1 MARKQSRISVE
12 FIADQTVK
20 RKATEDGTNN
30 ENSVPALR
38 DRVNR
43 LEELLAVKSYVS

>member
-1 MARKQSRISVE
+1 MREQSRISPA
-12 FIADQTVK
+12 FIADQEAK
-20 RKATEDGTNN
+20 RKTTEDGTNN

>member
-1 MARKQSRISVE
+1 MSEPISRFNPQFAESQ
-12 FIADQTVK
+12 ATK
-20 RKATEDGTNN
+20 RKVTEDGTNN